1 MDQRYIENNFPV
13 SEVSG
18 TYRIREISS
27 LHKWWARSSLESSSA
42 VIYSSLISSSDDN
55 EIKESIVKLAG
66 REGTDITHIA
76 LGNISNSFENPP
88 KVLDPYAGGGS
99 IPFESLRL
107 GCETYANEYNPVAV
121 LIEKCLLEYPQKF
134 GPKLSKDFLRWMD
147 WVYSEVKDEVGKF
160 YSSDD
165 NSFITSYLWARTIP
179 CQNPACGAEIPLMRT
194 LWLVNK
200 KNRKIALV
208 PQIKNGEMEFEIK
221 QGDEIPQNFD
231 PGKGTV
237 NRAIAECLV
246 CGSTIES
253 KMTRKLFQ
261 EGHSGNR
268 MVAVTF
274 DQMSSRSKCYRLPE
288 KKDINLFEEAEELL
302 DLKIEQVSEK
312 LGINPLPNEPIPQGK
327 GMIATSLSVKNYGFK
342 TWGDLFNPRQQLVM
356 VTFVEK
362 INQAYEKMLSEGLDK
377 DYSKALVSYL
387 TLNLGRLMHIYS
399 GMARWNPRAENVRDL
414 FGRPA
419 ISLRWEC
426 GEINPFIGGMK
437 YSDNIA
443 YSISNASRISDNI
456 CHVTQSSATKIPYN
470 EDYFDA
476 VFADPPY
483 YDNIPYSY
491 LSDFFY
497 VWFKRT
503 LGSLYPDLFLTPLTP
518 KNDEIISQVVGEST
532 ESPSEYFENKLKKS
546 FQEIYRVLKPEGI
559 FVVGYTYKTTKGWEM
574 VVKSLLEC
582 GFIVTAS
589 WPLVTINKNRL
600 RAQNAAVASSSI
612 YIVARKKDKQDLT
625 WLKDVKEEIRK
636 KLPKKLDQLLTEN
649 IRGSDFFIAGL
660 GFGLGIYSKYQRIL
674 DNQGN
679 KITIEKQW
687 NHIRN
692 FITDHILK
700 SLLDIQTSNN
710 LSPLSKFYLLWR
722 WNYTETYVS
731 FDDAQ
736 KLAHSAGINL
746 NKEWNKGF
754 IAKQGN
760 NIVVQGPEK
769 RDIKS
774 LNGSIELIDILH
786 NVCLLWKEG
795 KTDDLNRVLKD
806 SGYDNEETLYI
817 VAQAISE
824 TIPNNNSEKKLI
836 QGFLTSTNH
845 SIY

>member
-27 LHKWWARSSLESSSA
+27 LHKWWARSSLETSSA
-42 VIYSSLISSSDDN
+42 VIYSSLISSSHDN

-76 LGNISNSFENPP
+76 IENILKSFENPP

-99 IPFESLRL
+99 IPFEALRL

-134 GPKLSKDFLRWMD
+134 GPELSKDFLRWMD

-179 CQNPACGAEIPLMRT
+179 CQNPACGAEIILMRT

-200 KNRKIALV
+200 KNKKIALV
-208 PQIKNGEMEFEIK
+208 PQIKNGEVEFEIK
-221 QGDEIPQNFD
+221 EGDEIPQDFD

-246 CGSTIES
+246 CGTTIES
-253 KMTRKLFQ
+253 NKTRKLFQ
-261 EGHSGNR
+261 EGKSGNR

-274 DQMSSRSKCYRLPE
+274 NEMSSRSKSYRIPQ
-288 KKDINLFEEAEELL
+288 KKDINLFEEAKESLN
-302 DLKIEQVSEK
+302 LKIEQVSEK
-312 LGINPLPNEPIPQGK
+312 LGINPLPDEPIPQGK
-327 GMIATSLSVKNYGFK
+327 GMIARSLSVGNYGFE
-342 TWGDLFNPRQQLVM
+342 TWGDLFNPRQQLIM

-362 INQAYEKMLSEGLDK
+362 INQAYDKMLSEGLDK

-387 TLNLGRLMHIYS
+387 TLNLGRLMHVYS
-399 GMARWNPRAENVRDL
+399 GMARWNPRTENVRDL

-426 GEINPFIGGMK
+426 GEINPFIGEMK
-437 YSDNIA
+437 YSDKIA
-443 YSISNASRISDNI
+443 DSISDASKISDNI
-456 CHVTQSSATKIPYN
+456 CHITQSSATKIPYN
-470 EDYFDA
+470 NDFFDA

-532 ESPSEYFENKLKKS
+532 ESPSEYFENKLEKS
-546 FQEIYRVLKPEGI
+546 FQEIYRVLKPDGI

-574 VVKSLLEC
+574 VIQSLLEC

-589 WPLVTINKNRL
+589 WPIVSTMKNRL
-600 RAQNAAVASSSI
+600 RSQNAAAISTSI
-612 YIVARKKDKQDLT
+612 YIVARKSDKIDLG
-625 WLKDVKEEIRK
+625 WLKEVNSEIQEE
-636 KLPKKLDQLLTEN
+636 LPKKIDNLLNEG
-649 IRGSDFFIAGL
+649 IKGSDFFIAGL
-660 GFGLGIYSKYQRIL
+660 GFGLGIYSKYQRVL

-679 KITIEKQW
+679 EVSLKKQW
-687 NHIRN
+687 NYIRN
-692 FITDHILK
+692 FITDYIINSVLGFETSTNLK
-700 SLLDIQTSNN
+700 SRT
-710 LSPLSKFYLLWR
+710 KFYILWR
-722 WNYTETYVS
+722 WIYQDS
-731 FDDAQ
+731 KLKFDEAQ
-736 KLAHSAGINL
+736 KLARSVGLSLSNNQIQ
-746 NKEWNKGF
+746 GF
-754 IAKQGN
+754 IVKN
-760 NIVVQGPEK
+760 KDIIYLKGPGE
-769 RDIKS
+769 RS
-774 LNGSIELIDILH
+774 PQSIENSKELIDVLH
-786 NVCLLWKEG
+786 YLCLLWKQGEKDEI
-795 KTDDLNRVLKD
+795 KT
-806 SGYDNEETLYI
+806 TLEKNDANIIFI
-817 VAQAISE
+817 VAQTLSKIL
-824 TIPNNNSEKKLI
+824 PNENPEKMLI
-836 QGFLTSTNH
+836 EGFLA
-845 SIY
+845 SIQSIN

>member
-27 LHKWWARSSLESSSA
+27 LHKWWARSSLETSSA
-42 VIYSSLISSSDDN
+42 VIYSSLISSSHDN

-76 LGNISNSFENPP
+76 IENILKSFENPP

-99 IPFESLRL
+99 IPFEALRL

-134 GPKLSKDFLRWMD
+134 GPELSKDFLRWMD

-179 CQNPACGAEIPLMRT
+179 CQNPACGAEIILMRT

-200 KNRKIALV
+200 KNKKIALV
-208 PQIKNGEMEFEIK
+208 PQIKNGEVEFEIK
-221 QGDEIPQNFD
+221 EGDEIPQDFD

-246 CGSTIES
+246 CGTTIES
-253 KMTRKLFQ
+253 NKTRKLFQ
-261 EGHSGNR
+261 EGKSGNR

-274 DQMSSRSKCYRLPE
+274 NEMSSRSKSYRIPQ
-288 KKDINLFEEAEELL
+288 KKDINLFEEAKESLN
-302 DLKIEQVSEK
+302 LKIEQVSEK
-312 LGINPLPNEPIPQGK
+312 LGINPLPDEPIPQGK
-327 GMIATSLSVKNYGFK
+327 GMIARSLSVGNYGFE
-342 TWGDLFNPRQQLVM
+342 TWGDLFNPRQQLIM

-362 INQAYEKMLSEGLDK
+362 INQAYDKMLSEGLDK

-387 TLNLGRLMHIYS
+387 TLNLGRLMHVYS
-399 GMARWNPRAENVRDL
+399 GMARWNPRTENVRDL

-426 GEINPFIGGMK
+426 GEINPFIGEMK
-437 YSDNIA
+437 YSDKIA
-443 YSISNASRISDNI
+443 DSISDASKISDNI
-456 CHVTQSSATKIPYN
+456 CHITQSSATKIPYN
-470 EDYFDA
+470 NDFFDA

-532 ESPSEYFENKLKKS
+532 ESPSEYFENKLEKS
-546 FQEIYRVLKPEGI
+546 FQEIYRVLKPDGI

-574 VVKSLLEC
+574 VIQSLLEC

-589 WPLVTINKNRL
+589 WPIVSTMKNRL
-600 RAQNAAVASSSI
+600 RSQNAAAISTSI
-612 YIVARKKDKQDLT
+612 YIVARKSDKIDLG
-625 WLKDVKEEIRK
+625 WLKEVNSEIQEE
-636 KLPKKLDQLLTEN
+636 LPKKIDNLLNEG
-649 IRGSDFFIAGL
+649 IKGSDFFIAGL
-660 GFGLGIYSKYQRIL
+660 GFGLGIYSKYQRVL

-679 KITIEKQW
+679 EVSLKKQW
-687 NHIRN
+687 NYIRN
-692 FITDHILK
+692 FITDYIINSVLGFETSTNLK
-700 SLLDIQTSNN
+700 SRT
-710 LSPLSKFYLLWR
+710 KFYILWR
-722 WNYTETYVS
+722 WIYQDS
-731 FDDAQ
+731 KLKFDEAQ
-736 KLAHSAGINL
+736 KLARSVGLSLSNNQIQ
-746 NKEWNKGF
+746 GF
-754 IAKQGN
+754 IVKN
-760 NIVVQGPEK
+760 KDIIYLKGPDE
-769 RDIKS
+769 RS
-774 LNGSIELIDILH
+774 PQSIENSKELIDVLH
-786 NVCLLWKEG
+786 YLCLLWKQG
-795 KTDDLNRVLKD
+795 KKD
-806 SGYDNEETLYI
+806 EIKTTLEKNDANKIFI
-817 VAQAISE
+817 VAQTLSKIL
-824 TIPNNNSEKKLI
+824 PNENPEKMLI
-836 QGFLTSTNH
+836 EGFLASTQ
-845 SIY
+845 SIN

>member
-1 MDQRYIENNFPV
+1 MDRRYIENNFPV

-18 TYRIREISS
+18 NYRIREISS
-27 LHKWWARSSLESSSA
+27 LHKWWSRSSLESSSG

-66 REGTDITHIA
+66 REGTNITEIA
-76 LGNISNSFENPP
+76 RANILKSLQNPP

-107 GCETYANEYNPVAV
+107 GCETYAFDYNPVAV
-121 LIEKCLLEYPQKF
+121 LIEKCLLEYPQQF

-147 WVYSEVKDEVGKF
+147 WIYSELKDEVGKY
-160 YSSDD
+160 YSSEA

-208 PQIKNGEMEFEIK
+208 PQIKNGEVEFEII
-221 QGDEIPQNFD
+221 GGEEIPQDFD

-253 KMTRKLFQ
+253 KLTRKLFQ

-274 DQMSSRSKCYRLPE
+274 YQTSSRSKSYRLPE

-302 DLKIEQVSEK
+302 VSKIKQVSEK
-312 LGINPLPNEPIPQGK
+312 LGINPLPDEPISQGK
-327 GMIATSLSVKNYGFK
+327 GMIAKSLSVKNYGFE

-377 DYSKALVSYL
+377 EYSKALVSYV
-387 TLNLGRLMHIYS
+387 TLNLGRLMHVYS
-399 GMARWNPRAENVRDL
+399 GLARWNPRTENVRDL

-426 GEINPFIGGMK
+426 GEINPFIGKMK
-437 YSDNIA
+437 FSDNIA
-443 YSISNASRISDNI
+443 YSISNASKISDNI
-456 CHVTQSSATKIPYN
+456 CHITQASATNIPYN
-470 EDYFDA
+470 DDYFDA

-532 ESPSEYFENKLKKS
+532 ESPSEYFENKLNKS
-546 FQEIYRVLKPEGI
+546 FQEIHRVLKPDGI
-559 FVVGYTYKTTKGWEM
+559 FVVGYTYKTAKGWEM
-574 VVKSLLEC
+574 VIKSLLEC
-582 GFIVTAS
+582 GFMVIAS
-589 WPLVTINKNRL
+589 WPIVSTMTNRL
-600 RAQNAAVASSSI
+600 RSQNAAAISTSI
-612 YIVARKKDKQDLT
+612 YIVARKRDKIDLG
-625 WLKDVKEEIRK
+625 WLKEVNKEIKE
-636 KLPKKLDQLLTEN
+636 KLPKKIDNLLTEG
-649 IRGSDFFIAGL
+649 IKGSDFFIAGI
-660 GFGLGIYSKYQRIL
+660 GFGLGIYSKYQRVL

-679 KITIEKQW
+679 QVSLERQW
-687 NHIRN
+687 NYIRN
-692 FITDHILK
+692 FITDYIINSVLGFE
-700 SLLDIQTSNN
+700 TSTN
-710 LSPLSKFYLLWR
+710 LPKITKFYILWR
-722 WNYTETYVS
+722 WIYQDS
-731 FDDAQ
+731 KLKFDDAQ
-736 KLAHSAGINL
+736 KLARSFGLSLTKQQI
-746 NKEWNKGF
+746 KGF
-754 IAKQGN
+754 
-760 NIVVQGPEK
+760 VVKNKDIIYLKGPDE
-769 RDIKS
+769 RS
-774 LNGSIELIDILH
+774 LQSIEKSRQLIDVLH
-786 NVCLLWKEG
+786 YLCLLWKQG
-795 KTDDLNRVLKD
+795 KK
-806 SGYDNEETLYI
+806 EEIKTTLERNDADQIFI
-817 VAQAISE
+817 VAQTLSKIL
-824 TIPNNNSEKKLI
+824 PNENPEKMLI
-836 QGFLTSTNH
+836 EGFLASNK
-845 SIY
+845 

>member
-27 LHKWWARSSLESSSA
+27 LHKWWARSSLESSSSI
-42 VIYSSLISSSDDN
+42 IYSSLISSSDYN
-55 EIKESIVKLAG
+55 EIRDSIVKLAG
-66 REGTDITHIA
+66 REGTDVTHIA
-76 LGNISNSFENPP
+76 LENILKSFENPP

-99 IPFESLRL
+99 IPFEALRL

-134 GPKLSKDFLRWMD
+134 GPKLSKNFLKWMD

-160 YSSDD
+160 YSSED

-179 CQNPACGAEIPLMRT
+179 CQNPACGTEIPLMRT

-200 KNRKIALV
+200 KNKKIALV
-208 PQIKNGEMEFEIK
+208 PQIKNGEVGFEIEE
-221 QGDEIPQNFD
+221 GDEIPPDFD

-237 NRAIAECLV
+237 NRAISECLV

-253 KMTRKLFQ
+253 KTTRKLFQ

-274 DQMSSRSKCYRLPE
+274 KKKSSRSKRYRIPQ
-288 KKDINLFEEAEELL
+288 KKDINLFEEAKESLN
-302 DLKIEQVSEK
+302 LKIEQVSEK
-312 LGINPLPNEPIPQGK
+312 LGINPLPDEPIPQGK
-327 GMIATSLSVKNYGFK
+327 GMIARSLSVGNYGFE

-362 INQAYEKMLSEGLDK
+362 INQAYKKMLSEGLDK

-399 GMARWNPRAENVRDL
+399 GMARWNPRTENVRDL

-426 GEINPFIGGMK
+426 GEINPFIGEMK
-437 YSDNIA
+437 YSDKIA
-443 YSISNASRISDNI
+443 DSISDASRISDNI
-456 CHVTQSSATKIPYN
+456 CHITQSSATKIPYN
-470 EDYFDA
+470 NDFFDA

-546 FQEIYRVLKPEGI
+546 FQEIYRVLKPDGI

-574 VVKSLLEC
+574 VIQSLLEC

-589 WPLVTINKNRL
+589 WPIVSTMKNRL
-600 RAQNAAVASSSI
+600 RSQNAAAISTSI
-612 YIVARKKDKQDLT
+612 YIVARKSDKIDLG
-625 WLKDVKEEIRK
+625 WLKEVNSEIQEE
-636 KLPKKLDQLLTEN
+636 LPKKIDNLLNEG
-649 IRGSDFFIAGL
+649 IKGSDFFIAGL
-660 GFGLGIYSKYQRIL
+660 GFGLGIYSKYQRVL

-679 KITIEKQW
+679 EVSLKKQW
-687 NHIRN
+687 NYIRN
-692 FITDHILK
+692 FITDYIINSVLGFETSTNLK
-700 SLLDIQTSNN
+700 SRT
-710 LSPLSKFYLLWR
+710 KFYILWR
-722 WNYTETYVS
+722 WIYQDS
-731 FDDAQ
+731 KLKFDEAQ
-736 KLAHSAGINL
+736 KLARSVGLSLSNNQIQ
-746 NKEWNKGF
+746 GF
-754 IAKQGN
+754 IVKN
-760 NIVVQGPEK
+760 KDIIYLKGPGE
-769 RDIKS
+769 RS
-774 LNGSIELIDILH
+774 PQSIENSKELIDVLH
-786 NVCLLWKEG
+786 YLCLLWKQGEKDEI
-795 KTDDLNRVLKD
+795 KT
-806 SGYDNEETLYI
+806 TLEKNDANIIFI
-817 VAQAISE
+817 VAQTLSKIL
-824 TIPNNNSEKKLI
+824 PNENPEKMLI
-836 QGFLTSTNH
+836 EGFLASTQ
-845 SIY
+845 SIN

>member
-42 VIYSSLISSSDDN
+42 IIYSSLISSSDDKK
-55 EIKESIVKLAG
+55 IRDSIVKLAG
-66 REGTDITHIA
+66 MDGTGITHIA
-76 LGNISNSFENPP
+76 LKNISKIFENPP

-99 IPFESLRL
+99 IPFEALRL
-107 GCETYANEYNPVAV
+107 DCETYANEYNPVAV

-134 GPKLSKDFLRWMD
+134 GPKLSKDFLKWMD

-160 YSSDD
+160 YSSED
-165 NSFITSYLWARTIP
+165 NTFITSYLWAKTIP

-200 KNRKIALV
+200 KNKKIALV
-208 PQIKNGEMEFEIK
+208 PQVKNGEVEFEIK
-221 QGDEIPQNFD
+221 EGDGIPQDFD

-246 CGSTIES
+246 CGTTIES
-253 KMTRKLFQ
+253 KTTRKLFQ

-274 DQMSSRSKCYRLPE
+274 NEMSSRSKRYRIPE
-288 KKDINLFEEAEELL
+288 KKDTNLFEEAKESLN
-302 DLKIEQVSEK
+302 LKIEQVTEK
-312 LGINPLPNEPIPQGK
+312 LGINPLPDEPIPQGK
-327 GMIATSLSVKNYGFK
+327 GMIARSLYVGNYGFE
-342 TWGDLFNPRQQLVM
+342 TWGDLFNPRQQLIM

-362 INQAYEKMLSEGLDK
+362 INKAYKKMLSEGLDK

-387 TLNLGRLMHIYS
+387 TLNLGRLMHVYS
-399 GMARWNPRAENVRDL
+399 GMARWNPRVENVRDL

-426 GEINPFIGGMK
+426 GEINPFIGEMK
-437 YSDNIA
+437 YSDKIA
-443 YSISNASRISDNI
+443 DSISDASKISDNI
-456 CHVTQSSATKIPYN
+456 CHITQSSATNIPHN
-470 EDYFDA
+470 NDYFDA
-476 VFADPPY
+476 VFADPPF

-546 FQEIYRVLKPEGI
+546 FQEIYRVLKPDGI

-574 VVKSLLEC
+574 VIQSLLEC

-589 WPLVTINKNRL
+589 WPIVSTMKNRL
-600 RAQNAAVASSSI
+600 RSQNAAAISTSI
-612 YIVARKKDKQDLT
+612 YIVARKSDKIDLG
-625 WLKDVKEEIRK
+625 WLKEVNSEIKEE
-636 KLPKKLDQLLTEN
+636 LPKKIDNLLNEG
-649 IRGSDFFIAGL
+649 IKGSDFFIAGL

-679 KITIEKQW
+679 EVSLKKQW
-687 NHIRN
+687 NYIRN
-692 FITDHILK
+692 FITDYIINSVLGFETSTNLK
-700 SLLDIQTSNN
+700 SRT
-710 LSPLSKFYLLWR
+710 KFYILWR
-722 WNYTETYVS
+722 WIYQDS
-731 FDDAQ
+731 KLKFDEAQ
-736 KLAHSAGINL
+736 KLARSVGLSLSNNQIQ
-746 NKEWNKGF
+746 GF
-754 IAKQGN
+754 IVKN
-760 NIVVQGPEK
+760 KDIIYLKGPDE
-769 RDIKS
+769 RS
-774 LNGSIELIDILH
+774 PQSIENSKQLVDVLH
-786 NVCLLWKEG
+786 YLCLLWKQG
-795 KTDDLNRVLKD
+795 KKD
-806 SGYDNEETLYI
+806 EIKTTLEKNDANKIFI
-817 VAQAISE
+817 VAQTLSKIL
-824 TIPNNNSEKKLI
+824 PNENPEKMLI
-836 QGFLTSTNH
+836 EGFLASTQ
-845 SIY
+845 SIN